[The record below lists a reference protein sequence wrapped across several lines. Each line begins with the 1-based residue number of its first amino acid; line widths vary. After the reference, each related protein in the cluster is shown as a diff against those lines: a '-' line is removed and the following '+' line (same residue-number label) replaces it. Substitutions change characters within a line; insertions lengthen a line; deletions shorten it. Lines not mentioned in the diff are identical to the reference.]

1 MRVSQAFGKGY
12 AVADPAVFH
21 CVHRICRVVQA
32 GENCSLA
39 STCDKTSQCAA
50 VLWRADER
58 KNITG
63 GHLCLMR
70 ALAYSLLRLDDHFLS
85 NEALT
90 AIWSE
95 GLRRVLRK
103 ESAVNKPFLPVAMG
117 LLLLLT
123 PSLANAMSGETDIT
137 PLSNKDVLVMVQQH
151 VPEEAIIKAINSS
164 PCTFDTF
171 PPVLK
176 DMKRRGVPDAVLQAM
191 IQAPYGPASQN
202 VSRDDLG
209 EQPIYHYADQLR
221 QLGYVTP
228 STASRSSRGFP
239 RANRTRA
246 ARRR

>member
-1 MRVSQAFGKGY
+1 
-12 AVADPAVFH
+12 
-21 CVHRICRVVQA
+21 
-32 GENCSLA
+32 
-39 STCDKTSQCAA
+39 
-50 VLWRADER
+50 
-58 KNITG
+58 
-63 GHLCLMR
+63 
-70 ALAYSLLRLDDHFLS
+70 
-85 NEALT
+85 
-90 AIWSE
+90 
-95 GLRRVLRK
+95 
-103 ESAVNKPFLPVAMG
+103 VNKPFLPLTMG

-123 PSLANAMSGETDIT
+123 PSWANAMSGETDIT

-151 VPEEAIIKAINSS
+151 LSEAAIINTIESS

-202 VSRDDLG
+202 VRKDDLG

-228 STASRSSRGFP
+228 STASRSSGF

-246 ARRR
+246 ARRRP